1 MLYPK
6 ALESNLGTS
15 DFPFFPIQA
24 SSLKGE
30 LTCTIFPAAFG
41 PRVAGRPGEQSGT
54 DGVSFSSHFI
64 TATGLRQ
71 KNTKT
76 HIRCCHCLQFLY
88 KRLLSNAPRSYSLL
102 LIQLVFNFP
111 SGITDAEISADTF
124 FKQSLIPERCKP
136 TPQTYLPQ
144 KNKQTNNKHLG
155 VSFHRSTYTEQQSYS
170 SVTPKS
176 GGGLKQTKLT
186 ETPSCCPYSWMSKDG
201 QRLGDMGCLLTM
213 SWKGKVLGSED

>member
-76 HIRCCHCLQFLY
+76 HIRCCHYLQFLY

-144 KNKQTNNKHLG
+144 KNKQTNK
-155 VSFHRSTYTEQQSYS
+155 QQ
-170 SVTPKS
+170 TP
-176 GGGLKQTKLT
+176 
-186 ETPSCCPYSWMSKDG
+186 
-201 QRLGDMGCLLTM
+201 
-213 SWKGKVLGSED
+213 GSEFPQVNIHRTTELQFCNSKKWWRFETNQANRNTLLLPLFLNEQGWAEAGGHGLPVDHVLERQSAWV